1 MNAPLTLLIVGPEH
15 ADLPTQLESLRLQGA
30 LVAHCAGAERAL
42 LGLATLLPDLLLAA
56 PEAQPALA
64 AATDGRRPRL
74 LDWDGE
80 PASLNGL
87 LAPYLPQLQPRPG
100 PRRLGQLQVDE
111 RLGTVQHPA
120 APGGPLQ
127 VHMPATELRLLLCL
141 GRHSGRAVSRQQLLS
156 EVWPADQR
164 PQARSVDQVVRRLRQ
179 LLQPLGLAGQLR
191 SLRGL
196 GYRLDLDPH
205 SRVS

>member
-15 ADLPTQLESLRLQGA
+15 PDLAAQLEALRLQGA
-30 LVAHCAGAERAL
+30 LVAHCAGTDRAL
-42 LGLATLLPDLLLAA
+42 QGLATLVPDLLLVSPDAKA
-56 PEAQPALA
+56 TLA
-64 AATDGRRPRL
+64 AAIDGRRPRL

-80 PASLNGL
+80 PASLPGL
-87 LAPYLPQLQPRPG
+87 LAPLLPELQTRPG

-111 RLGTVQHPA
+111 AQGLVHHA
-120 APGGPLQ
+120 EAPGGPAQ

-141 GRHSGRAVSRQQLLS
+141 GRHGGRAVSRQQLLT
-156 EVWPADQR
+156 EVWPAAQR

-179 LLQPLGLAGQLR
+179 LLQPLGMAGRLR